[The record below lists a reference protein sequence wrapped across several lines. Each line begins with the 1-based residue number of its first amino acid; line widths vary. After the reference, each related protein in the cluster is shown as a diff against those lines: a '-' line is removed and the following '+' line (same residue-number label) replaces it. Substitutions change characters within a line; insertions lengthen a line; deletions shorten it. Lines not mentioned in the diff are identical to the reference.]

1 MLIQKT
7 AIVNIVNLD
16 FNIPFMLNFI
26 ICMLKS
32 LTFGSLRKKISNRFL
47 DILDRRDGDS
57 VTHAMHDVLMS
68 GFAMMFFQD
77 GALLQFQRRLENA
90 IHKNNLRT
98 LFDVE
103 SIPKDTQMRELI
115 DEVEPEAIEPLFD
128 DFFRILQRGKRL
140 ERYRV
145 LKDYYLITIDASG
158 YFSSN
163 NISCEGCLKKESKK
177 GVVRYEHQI
186 LQGALMKPG
195 IKQVIPLA
203 PEEIRNSDGQDKQD
217 CET

>member
-1 MLIQKT
+1 MLIQKI

-26 ICMLKS
+26 MCMLKS

-47 DILDRRDGDS
+47 DILDWRNGDS

-77 GALLQFQRRLENA
+77 RALLQFQRRLENA

-98 LFDVE
+98 LFNVE

-128 DFFRILQRGKRL
+128 
-140 ERYRV
+140 
-145 LKDYYLITIDASG
+145 
-158 YFSSN
+158 
-163 NISCEGCLKKESKK
+163 
-177 GVVRYEHQI
+177 
-186 LQGALMKPG
+186 
-195 IKQVIPLA
+195 
-203 PEEIRNSDGQDKQD
+203 
-217 CET
+217 